1 MDAIWTIK
9 LIELVLLYGPTIA
22 AQMIQA
28 LNVQT
33 VTVEMIENLLVN
45 PPESYFKDKE
55 VVADA

>member
-9 LIELVLLYGPTIA
+9 LIELVLIYGPTVA

-33 VTVEMIENLLVN
+33 VTLEMIERLLVN
-45 PPESYFKDKE
+45 PPETYFKDKE
-55 VVADA
+55 VIE

>member
-22 AQMIQA
+22 AQMIIA
-28 LNVQT
+28 LNVET
-33 VTVEMIENLLVN
+33 VTLDMIEKLLVD

-55 VVADA
+55 VTG

>member
-22 AQMIQA
+22 AQMIIA
-28 LNVQT
+28 LNVET
-33 VTVEMIENLLVN
+33 VTLDMIEKLLVD